1 MRDLFRSTLF
11 AFTMIASI
19 CGSSLWAAD
28 DVSLTPDVVYGHKH
42 GLAMT
47 LDVVTPSEKPNGAG
61 VLFMVSGGWHSRW
74 TPPAVSKQFCKPLSE
89 AGFTVFVV
97 RHGSSPKFKVP
108 ECVDDVRRAVRF
120 VRLNAKQY
128 AVDPERLGVYG
139 FSAGGHL
146 SLMLGCT
153 SDAGNAKSP
162 DPVLKTSDR
171 VAAVVAF
178 FGPTDLIPWV
188 TPDSKYYHNFPALQ
202 FEASKAKDYSPLF
215 HVSQDDPPTLLIHG
229 DVDKLV
235 PIDHSEKILKEFE
248 KSKVTAE
255 LLVIEGAAHGFRGE
269 DKQKTEAALVQWF
282 TKHLVDRK

>member
-1 MRDLFRSTLF
+1 MRDLFRSTLL
-11 AFTMIASI
+11 ALTIVTSV
-19 CGSSLWAAD
+19 CGSSLRAAD
-28 DVSLTPDVVYGHKH
+28 NVSLTPDVVYGHKH

-47 LDVVTPSEKPNGAG
+47 LDVVTPNEKPNGAG

-74 TPPAVSKQFCKPLSE
+74 TPPAATKQFCKPLSE

-97 RHGSSPKFKVP
+97 RHGSSPKFKIP

-162 DPVLKTSDR
+162 DPVLKASDR

-188 TPDSKYYHNFPALQ
+188 NPESKYYQNYPALQ
-202 FEASKAKDYSPLF
+202 FEASQARDYSPLF

-229 DVDKLV
+229 DADKLV
-235 PIDHSEKILKEFE
+235 PIDHSEKILAEFE

-255 LLVIEGAAHGFRGE
+255 LMVIEGAAHGFRGE
-269 DKQKTEAALVQWF
+269 DKQKTEAALVEWF
-282 TKHLVDRK
+282 TKHLVKGK